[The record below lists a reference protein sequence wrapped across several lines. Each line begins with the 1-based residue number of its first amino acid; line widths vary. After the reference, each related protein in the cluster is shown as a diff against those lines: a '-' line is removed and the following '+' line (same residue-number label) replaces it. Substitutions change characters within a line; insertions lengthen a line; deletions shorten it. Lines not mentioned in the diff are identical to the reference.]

1 MKNKTA
7 LVTGA
12 SSGLGA
18 VFARELARDG
28 YAVTCVARS
37 TDKLQ
42 GLLKELGS
50 GHRILVADLAD
61 RDQLQR
67 VAADVES
74 AGYSLLVNNAGYG
87 IYGRF
92 TEIPLDR
99 QEHLMTVNMT
109 AVVRLSHAFL
119 KKAAPGDALINVSSS
134 LSLLTYPG
142 GAVYAATKAFVTNF
156 TESLWYEN
164 RERGVYVMALLPGVT
179 KTNFLAV
186 ATGGRTTAVQGMRSY
201 PPEVVVK
208 KALAALRARKAPTV
222 ISGPL
227 YRFLTFLNTR
237 LMSRKTMITIMG
249 KGSSGLRK

>member
-12 SSGLGA
+12 SSGIGA

-37 TDKLQ
+37 QGKLQ
-42 GLLKELGS
+42 DLVKELGS
-50 GHRILVADLAD
+50 GHRILAADLAD
-61 RDQLQR
+61 RAQLQR
-67 VAADVES
+67 VVADVES
-74 AGYSLLVNNAGYG
+74 TRYSLLVNNAGYG

-92 TEIPLDR
+92 DEVPLDQ
-99 QEHLMTVNMT
+99 QEHLMTVNMN
-109 AVVRLSHAFL
+109 ALVRLSHAFL
-119 KKAAPGDALINVSSS
+119 KKAARGDALINVSSA

-164 RERGVYVMALLPGVT
+164 KDRGVYVMALLPGLT
-179 KTNFLAV
+179 TTNFHAV
-186 ATGGRTTAVQGMRSY
+186 ARAGRPAPAQTMRSY

-208 KALAALRARKAPTV
+208 KALAALKARKAPTI